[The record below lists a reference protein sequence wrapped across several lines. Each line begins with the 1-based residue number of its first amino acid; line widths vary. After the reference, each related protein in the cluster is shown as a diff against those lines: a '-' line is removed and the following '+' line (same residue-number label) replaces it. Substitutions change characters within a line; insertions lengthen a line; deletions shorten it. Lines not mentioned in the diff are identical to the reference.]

1 MFFPLI
7 QFNSL
12 NEENPAISIF
22 NIFFFLI
29 AIISICLSFVI
40 ISIIC
45 FYKHLQTF
53 ICIILVNI
61 IFSST
66 LLTICHFLIN
76 FNSLSEQGPNIKIKI
91 GTIIFLFCI
100 YSISSSIIFLLFF
113 SRIKIIRNE
122 ISDKGTFIGKG
133 LFFLL
138 SDVLS
143 IIIAIILEILLENNH
158 KKVLIY
164 SSFNSIFLIIIF
176 IIIFISSSR
185 MLMSPPK
192 ENSKTLIYPYRVLLF
207 PIVFIVC
214 CIPFVVS
221 NIIIIFN
228 ERSSE
233 LLQISAQFVLFLQ
246 GIFYPIC
253 FFFYPP
259 FLSIIKSCF
268 TKRKKSNK
276 ISKIEIHTSHAET
289 NSSNSLSQSLTQT
302 IYG

>member
-1 MFFPLI
+1 
-7 QFNSL
+7 
-12 NEENPAISIF
+12 
-22 NIFFFLI
+22 
-29 AIISICLSFVI
+29 
-40 ISIIC
+40 
-45 FYKHLQTF
+45 
-53 ICIILVNI
+53 
-61 IFSST
+61 
-66 LLTICHFLIN
+66 
-76 FNSLSEQGPNIKIKI
+76 
-91 GTIIFLFCI
+91 
-100 YSISSSIIFLLFF
+100 
-113 SRIKIIRNE
+113 
-122 ISDKGTFIGKG
+122 
-133 LFFLL
+133 
-138 SDVLS
+138 
-143 IIIAIILEILLENNH
+143 
-158 KKVLIY
+158 
-164 SSFNSIFLIIIF
+164 
-176 IIIFISSSR
+176 